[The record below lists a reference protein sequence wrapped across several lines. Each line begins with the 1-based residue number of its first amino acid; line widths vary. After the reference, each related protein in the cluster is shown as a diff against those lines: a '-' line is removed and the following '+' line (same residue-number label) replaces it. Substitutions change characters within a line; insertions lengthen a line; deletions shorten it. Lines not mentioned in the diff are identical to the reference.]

1 MRADLEAR
9 GNKTIRGLG
18 RSFKIMDME
27 GDRKLDKQELYWGLK
42 DLGCTISKREAQIC
56 LETLDTNQDGFVDFN
71 EFLRGIRGEPNE
83 VRKEVIDRAFA
94 KFDSDG
100 SGFVSGADLQTV
112 YSADAHPGVQAGE
125 MTTEE
130 VFTEFLASFG
140 DKNGDGNITHAEWH
154 DYYAA
159 VSASVD
165 LDEYFVQM
173 MVTSWQL

>member
-1 MRADLEAR
+1 MLTIAVLEKVRADLEAR

-94 KFDSDG
+94 KFDVDG
-100 SGFVSGADLQTV
+100 SGLVSGADLQTV
-112 YSADAHPGVQAGE
+112 YSADAHPGV
-125 MTTEE
+125 
-130 VFTEFLASFG
+130 
-140 DKNGDGNITHAEWH
+140 
-154 DYYAA
+154 
-159 VSASVD
+159 
-165 LDEYFVQM
+165 
-173 MVTSWQL
+173 